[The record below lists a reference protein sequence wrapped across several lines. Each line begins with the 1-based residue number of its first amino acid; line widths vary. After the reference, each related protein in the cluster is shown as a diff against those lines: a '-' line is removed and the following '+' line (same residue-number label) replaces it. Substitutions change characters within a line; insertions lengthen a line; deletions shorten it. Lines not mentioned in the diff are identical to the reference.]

1 MIDLLFAFVLL
12 FMAAAIVV
20 LFAMLGEL
28 ASRIPQPARLHS
40 GPSIKPVEGARI
52 GHVAS
57 WWPTQLAYL
66 KEARDGV
73 LLVLSSACAS
83 CEEIGVQFRKS
94 EDPRISGFGILMS
107 CGNIESGHDFIA
119 RHGLSKASSYI
130 DKGGE
135 WVRGE
140 FNVMMSPVA
149 LFFREGRLQTALVF
163 DDLDALH
170 KLTDDGQS
178 LYPIPTVANV

>member
-28 ASRIPQPARLHS
+28 AARIPEPARTRFGS
-40 GPSIKPVEGARI
+40 SIKLVEGARI

-57 WWPTQLAYL
+57 WWPQQLAYL
-66 KEARDGV
+66 KEGRNAV

-83 CEEIGVQFRKS
+83 CEDIGRQLRQGADSRAS
-94 EDPRISGFGILMS
+94 EFGILVS
-107 CGNIESGHDFIA
+107 CGNAESGQDFLS
-119 RHGLSKASSYI
+119 RHGIRKANSYI
-130 DKGGE
+130 DRGGE

-149 LFFREGRLQTALVF
+149 LLFKEGRLQTALVF

-170 KLTDDGQS
+170 KIADDGQLLS
-178 LYPIPTVANV
+178 PIPTVTSV

>member
-28 ASRIPQPARLHS
+28 AARIPQPSRTRLGS
-40 GPSIKPVEGARI
+40 SIKPVEGARI

-57 WWPTQLAYL
+57 WWPSQLSYL
-66 KEARDGV
+66 KDRRNGV

-83 CEEIGVQFRKS
+83 CEDIGRQLQQAADARS
-94 EDPRISGFGILMS
+94 SDFGILVS
-107 CGNIESGHDFIA
+107 CGNAESGQDFIS
-119 RHGLSKASSYI
+119 RHGIDKFSSYI
-130 DKGGE
+130 DRGGE

-149 LFFREGRLQTALVF
+149 LLFREGRLQAALVF
-163 DDLDALH
+163 DGLDALH
-170 KLTDDGQS
+170 KLGDDGELVS
-178 LYPIPTVANV
+178 LIPTVANV